1 MKHIELFE
9 DKTSK
14 FYNKGLVSALLSRFK
29 VMPDSWKNTDNDK
42 LSQRFQE
49 DISDLDENIKN
60 IEKKLERLKD
70 VRKKLSNQFVEYRK
84 EYRKR

>member
-9 DKTSK
+9 AKSSK

-29 VMPDSWKNTDNDK
+29 TMPESWKKTDNDK
-42 LSQRFQE
+42 LSQIFQE
-49 DISDLDENIKN
+49 DISDLDDNIKN
-60 IEKKLERLKD
+60 TERKLERLKD
-70 VRKKLSNQFVEYRK
+70 TRMKLNNQFVEYRK